1 MPANILEVNHLTAG
15 YGDVQVLRDVSV
27 SLSAGEKVGIFG
39 PNGHGK
45 TTLLR
50 TISGLVKARTGEII
64 YRQTDIANKTPRA
77 IVGRG
82 LIHVSQGNTLFPR
95 MTVKENLILSA
106 YHRTNW
112 RLRGKRMTRV
122 FEIFPALAE
131 RRNQLSS
138 TLSGGERQML
148 AIGMGL
154 MAGLEIL
161 MLDEPS
167 LGLAPVL
174 KDVLGRAVA
183 EITSQGVTLIL
194 VEQDV
199 EFMLELTD
207 RFYLIE
213 DGQVALEGANDTI
226 DHQEILAM
234 YFGASA

>member
-1 MPANILEVNHLTAG
+1 MPAKILEVKDLTAG
-15 YGDVQVLRDVSV
+15 YGDVQVLRDVCI
-27 SLSAGEKVGIFG
+27 SLSPGEKIGIFG

-50 TISGLVKARTGEII
+50 TISGLVKAWSGEII
-64 YRQTDIANKTPRA
+64 YRQADIANSPPRA

-106 YHRTNW
+106 YHRSNW
-112 RLRGKRMTRV
+112 RQRGKRMTRV

-131 RRNQLSS
+131 RRSQLSS

-167 LGLAPVL
+167 LGLAPVM

-213 DGQVALEGANDTI
+213 DGQVALEGTNDTI

-234 YFGASA
+234 YFGASD

>member
-1 MPANILEVNHLTAG
+1 MPAKILEVNHLTAG

-50 TISGLVKARTGEII
+50 TISGLVKARAGEII
-64 YRQTDIANKTPRA
+64 YRQTNIVNKTPRA

-131 RRNQLSS
+131 RRHQLSS

-167 LGLAPVL
+167 LGLAPVM
-174 KDVLGRAVA
+174 KDVLGHAVA
-183 EITSQGVTLIL
+183 EITSQGATLIL

-226 DHQEILAM
+226 NHQEILAM

>member
-1 MPANILEVNHLTAG
+1 LPAKILEVKDLTAG
-15 YGDVQVLRDVSV
+15 YGDVQVLRDICI
-27 SLSAGEKVGIFG
+27 SLFPGEKIGIFG

-50 TISGLVKARTGEII
+50 TISGLVNAWTGEII
-64 YRQTDIANKTPRA
+64 YRQANIANSPPRA

-112 RLRGKRMTRV
+112 RQRGKRMTRV

-131 RRNQLSS
+131 RRSQLAS

-167 LGLAPVL
+167 LGLAPVM

-213 DGQVALEGANDTI
+213 DGQVALEGINDTI

>member
-1 MPANILEVNHLTAG
+1 MPAKILEVKDLTAG
-15 YGDVQVLRDVSV
+15 YGDVQVLRDICI
-27 SLSAGEKVGIFG
+27 SLFPGEKIGIFG

-50 TISGLVKARTGEII
+50 TISGLVNAWTGEII
-64 YRQTDIANKTPRA
+64 YRQANIANSPPRA

-112 RLRGKRMTRV
+112 RQRGKRMTRV

-131 RRNQLSS
+131 RRSQLAS

-167 LGLAPVL
+167 LGLAPVM

-213 DGQVALEGANDTI
+213 DGQVALEGINDTI

>member
-1 MPANILEVNHLTAG
+1 MAAKILEVKQLTTG
-15 YGDVQVLRDVSV
+15 YGDVKVLNNVSV
-27 SLSAGEKVGIFG
+27 SLSEGEKIGIFG

-50 TISGLVKARTGEII
+50 TISGLVKAWAGEIF
-64 YRQTDIANKTPRA
+64 YQQTDIVNKTPRA

-95 MTVKENLILSA
+95 MTVRENLILSA
-106 YHRTNW
+106 YHKTNW
-112 RLRGKRMTRV
+112 RLRGRRLDRV
-122 FEIFPALAE
+122 LEIFPALAE
-131 RRNQLSS
+131 RRNQLAS

-154 MAGLEIL
+154 MAGLKIL

-167 LGLAPVL
+167 LGLAPVM

-183 EITSQGVTLIL
+183 GITSRGVTLIL

-213 DGQVALEGANDTI
+213 DGQVALEGTNDTI

-234 YFGASA
+234 YFGAST